1 MRDSC
6 LLWIEGI
13 EGILTLSFEIAFV
26 RFMASTEGR
35 LAWKYDVM
43 LVKDVMF
50 DEKRRKIVVHDFDAN
65 VAILGICADRSALTR
80 SVSIDRALETS
91 TSAIG
96 E

>member
-1 MRDSC
+1 M
-6 LLWIEGI
+6 
-13 EGILTLSFEIAFV
+13 SFEIAFV

-43 LVKDVMF
+43 LVKEVMF

-80 SVSIDRALETS
+80 FVSFRLIELWKPPQVRLVNRGDLEKKILKRTR
-91 TSAIG
+91 
-96 E
+96 